1 MLLVAS
7 TTELSVVVTEGLS
20 SLSNSF
26 FRRRR
31 RRRFCFEEYGCDLPL
46 AVESTSSTI
55 RSGSQLDSKGK
66 SRFQSTGR
74 LETTEDASKDTFQS
88 VGACRVRWIVTRSG
102 SGRGNETRCFG
113 LCVSFFFFFFL
124 DLADRRVEKD
134 EGLSIVARG
143 FAPLSIPLWVV
154 QLETILVDAVRI
166 ISFRSVLWMQWIT
179 RSLALASSGATPQQH
194 STSSRVHRLCEQTTT
209 VIISFH
215 FFGTSDDHAGAPR
228 TRRPARDLKL

>member
-1 MLLVAS
+1 MLDAS
-7 TTELSVVVTEGLS
+7 TTGEVSVVTEGLS

-26 FRRRR
+26 FRR

-46 AVESTSSTI
+46 AVEAALESFSI
-55 RSGSQLDSKGK
+55 RSGSQLDKTGK

-74 LETTEDASKDTFQS
+74 LDTTEDASKDTFQS

-102 SGRGNETRCFG
+102 SGTATRCFG
-113 LCVSFFFFFFL
+113 LCVSFFFFFFDL

-134 EGLSIVARG
+134 EELSIVARG

-154 QLETILVDAVRI
+154 QLETSLVEAVRI

-179 RSLALASSGATPQQH
+179 RSLASSSGATQH
-194 STSSRVHRLCEQTTT
+194 VVESSSIVRADHHRHLGGSSSALPTTT
-209 VIISFH
+209 PALL
-215 FFGTSDDHAGAPR
+215 GHAD
-228 TRRPARDLKL
+228 RRLI